1 MSSKKKIWTTLLLLI
16 VMSACSSV
24 SRPVWEKGKF
34 KIMLENKQLQLYH
47 EQTKIVEIKSFSFNF
62 VESRR
67 ILVEKVTADSLIL
80 KLLLGESNEFNADFP
95 TELLLTI
102 TNFNNTFHFYTSN
115 PRFNHIC
122 IQLQDQ
128 DEHYFGLIE
137 KLYPHNAKS
146 PDLRGNTVDVEVYGN
161 GNQDY
166 AENYTSAYSAFFMS
180 SQGYSSFFDT
190 FAKGRYQLG
199 INGITEI
206 YHQTNALDW
215 YIFYGPTGKQVHQEY
230 FNLIGK
236 PKSIPIWACGP
247 IFWRDQNDGGRDEIL
262 DDIQKFT
269 ELEIPLT
276 ACWVDRPYSNG
287 SHEWSKMDFNEK
299 FSEPEKWIKTINE
312 KYGMQFMTWIGPMT
326 FSDPDFPGLLN
337 NYKNYI
343 DLTNPDALAEFER
356 RLVKYQYSAGVR
368 GHKMDRSD
376 ENFPLTAK
384 WFEPISES
392 ESRNKYVFLYSKV
405 INDFL
410 SRVHGK
416 NQFNFARAAF
426 HRTQPYLS
434 AIWGGDSRSNW
445 LGMAGSQANA
455 IRCGFMGFPV
465 WGNDT
470 GGYLGEG
477 RIDEKLYIRWLQWSV
492 WNGMF
497 EVKIDGSGGSGEDR
511 PPWKYPEQLQN
522 IFRNVC
528 QLRMELL
535 PYIYSCAN
543 TSYKNGVIM
552 KPLAYVYPED
562 ANTYAI
568 WDEYIFGDAFLLAP
582 VFTANDQREIYL
594 PQGKWYDFHNPQT
607 EYIGPKTIK
616 QNVPLDST
624 PIFLKANSIYL
635 TGDIFRGNSKLWQGN
650 LTGNESITIHLTP
663 GKSGEQTT
671 FNYIDYL
678 DNDSEKTMKL
688 ANQHKKISFT
698 CEPIMSQVRIE
709 IRAAKRP
716 AKVLLN
722 DSVADF
728 IFDESRSIIQIDL
741 EKNTPIKLEII

>member
-1 MSSKKKIWTTLLLLI
+1 MTYKKKNWTIFLLLV
-16 VMSACSSV
+16 VMTACTPV
-24 SRPVWEKGKF
+24 TRPVWEKGKF
-34 KIMLENKQLQLYH
+34 KILLENKHLQLYH
-47 EQTKIVEIKSFSFNF
+47 AQTKIIEIKSFSFNF
-62 VESRR
+62 VEPEE
-67 ILVEKVTADSLIL
+67 ILVEKVTTDSLIL
-80 KLLLGESNEFNADFP
+80 KLLFGESDGFYADFP
-95 TELLLTI
+95 TELRLTI
-102 TNFNNTFHFYTSN
+102 TNSDNTFHFYTSHS
-115 PRFNHIC
+115 RFNHIC

-146 PDLRGNTVDVEVYGN
+146 PDLRGNIVDVEVYGN
-161 GNQDY
+161 GNRDY

-180 SQGYSSFFDT
+180 SRGYGSFFDT
-190 FAKGRYQLG
+190 FAKGHYQLG

-215 YIFYGPTGKQVHQEY
+215 YIFYGPTGKQIHQEY

-247 IFWRDQNDGGRDEIL
+247 IFWRDQNDGGKDEIL

-287 SHEWSKMDFNEK
+287 SHEWSKMDFNQK
-299 FSEPEKWIKTINE
+299 FSEPNKWIKTINE
-312 KYGMQFMTWIGPMT
+312 KYDMQFMTWVGPMT
-326 FSDPDFPGLLN
+326 FADPDFPGLLH
-337 NYKNYI
+337 NYKNYM
-343 DLTNPDALAEFER
+343 DLTNPEALAEYER

-368 GHKMDRSD
+368 GHKMDRAD
-376 ENFPLTAK
+376 ENFPITAK

-405 INDFL
+405 IDNFL
-410 SRVHGK
+410 SRAYGK
-416 NQFNFARAAF
+416 DQFNFARAAF

-445 LGMAGSQANA
+445 QGMAGSQANA
-455 IRCGFMGFPV
+455 MRCGFMGFPV

-511 PPWKYPEQLQN
+511 SPWKYSEQLQN
-522 IFRNVC
+522 IFRNIC
-528 QLRMELL
+528 QWRMALL

-543 TSYKNGVIM
+543 TSYKNGVSM
-552 KPLAYVYPED
+552 KPLASVYPED
-562 ANTYAI
+562 ANTYTI
-568 WDEYIFGDAFLLAP
+568 WDEYIFGDAFLVAP
-582 VFTANDQREIYL
+582 VFTAKDQREIYL
-594 PQGKWYDFHNPQT
+594 PPGKWYDFHNPQT
-607 EYIGPKTIK
+607 VYNGPKSLT
-616 QNVPLDST
+616 QNVPLEAT

-635 TGDIFRGNSKLWQGN
+635 TGDIFRGNSKIWQGE

-663 GKSGEQTT
+663 GESGEQTT
-671 FNYIDYL
+671 FDYVDYL
-678 DNDSEKTMKL
+678 DNDSEKTMRL
-688 ANQHKKISFT
+688 SNQSCKIEFA

-709 IRAAKRP
+709 IRATKRP
-716 AKVLLN
+716 AKVLIN
-722 DSVADF
+722 DSTTDF
-728 IFDESRSIIQIDL
+728 IFDENRSIIQIDI